1 MMVITNQNLTE
12 NYLVYIKS
20 IKNSYIKK
28 DDENY
33 DKYLNLAKVKLT
45 SSIYNTYD
53 LYLKNKYKIDINYK
67 ALKSIN
73 NYTE

>member
-1 MMVITNQNLTE
+1 MVITNPGLSE
-12 NYLVYIKS
+12 NYLVYIRN
-20 IKNSYIKK
+20 IKNLYLEK
-28 DDENY
+28 DDDNY
-33 DKYLNLAKVKLT
+33 DKYFNLSKVKLT

-53 LYLKNKYKIDINYK
+53 LYLKEKYKIDINYK

>member
-33 DKYLNLAKVKLT
+33 DKYLNLVKVKLT

-67 ALKSIN
+67 VLKSIK